1 MAVHFHHVAFYH
13 LMFTS
18 SVFFVNL
25 HKNEF
30 VFHLTGGREVNL
42 VFSVWL
48 EYPYVGKQELILEF
62 ILGFKK

>member
-1 MAVHFHHVAFYH
+1 
-13 LMFTS
+13 MFTS